1 MLKKAGYVQ
10 TRHRVIRDCDD
21 RENSIIEVVIHGTM
35 FGVRVPEVYQA
46 MAGIR
51 AGRIEPIRTTNEQ
64 YLCGTAGTVF
74 SSASGRAINI
84 TLNNGDCF
92 TVSVQSLR
100 KVIAQSIR
108 YAPLYVIPRHAPGG
122 VQTVL
127 AGEPD
132 CSRASGM
139 C

>member
-10 TRHRVIRDCDD
+10 TRHKVIRDCEN
-21 RENSIIEVVIHGTM
+21 RENSIIEVLIHGTK
-35 FGVRVPEVYQA
+35 FGIRLPELYQA

-51 AGRIEPIRTTNEQ
+51 AGRIEPIRTTAEP

-74 SSASGRAINI
+74 SSSSGRAVNI

-92 TVSVQSLR
+92 TVSVHSLR

-108 YAPLYVIPRHAPGG
+108 YAPLYIVPGK
-122 VQTVL
+122 VQMDMHSVL
-127 AGEPD
+127 AGD
-132 CSRASGM
+132 TDSKQASGM